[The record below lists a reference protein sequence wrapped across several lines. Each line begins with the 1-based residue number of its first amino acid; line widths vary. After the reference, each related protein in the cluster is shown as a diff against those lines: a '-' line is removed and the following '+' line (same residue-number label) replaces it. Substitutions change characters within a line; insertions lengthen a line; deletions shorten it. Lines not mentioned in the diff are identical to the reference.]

1 MYLLG
6 VSLILNKI
14 GMGGTFDHLHD
25 GHKYLLKTALSIS
38 HFIEIGLT
46 SQELL
51 NNKKAASKLEDY
63 TTRETNLKNFIS
75 SFTDLS
81 RVSIVEIKN
90 WDDMAKN
97 SQDPSYEG
105 LILSQETYSNAVK
118 LNELREQKG
127 LKPIILI
134 VIPLL
139 KDKNNK
145 KISSTAIRE
154 KLE

>member
-1 MYLLG
+1 M
-6 VSLILNKI
+6 KI
-14 GMGGTFDHLHD
+14 
-25 GHKYLLKTALSIS
+25 ALTIS

-51 NNKKAASKLEDY
+51 KKKKAASKLEDY
-63 TTRETNLKNFIS
+63 TIRETNLKKYIS
-75 SFTDLS
+75 SFTDLN

-90 WDDMAKN
+90 WDDMAKY
-97 SQDPSYEG
+97 SQDPDYEG

-118 LNELREQKG
+118 LNELREEKG
-127 LKPIILI
+127 LNPIILI

-139 KDKNNK
+139 KDKNNN

>member
-1 MYLLG
+1 
-6 VSLILNKI
+6 
-14 GMGGTFDHLHD
+14 MGGTFDHLHD
-25 GHKYLLKTALSIS
+25 GHKYLLRTALNLS

-51 NNKKAASKLEDY
+51 DNKKAFSKLEDY
-63 TTRETNLKNFIS
+63 ATRKTNLKDFIS
-75 SFTDLS
+75 SFTGLN

-90 WDDMAKN
+90 WDDMAKY

-139 KDKNNK
+139 KDRDSS

>member
-1 MYLLG
+1 
-6 VSLILNKI
+6 
-14 GMGGTFDHLHD
+14 MGGTFDHLHD
-25 GHKYLLKTALSIS
+25 GHKFLLRTALSLS
-38 HFIEIGLT
+38 HFVEIGLT

-51 NNKKAASKLEDY
+51 VNKKAASKLEDY
-63 TTRETNLKNFIS
+63 ATRYKNLSDFIS
-75 SFTDLS
+75 SFTDVR
-81 RVSIVEIKN
+81 RVNIVEIKN
-90 WDDMAKN
+90 WDDMAKY
-97 SQDPSYEG
+97 SQDPDYEG

-139 KDKNNK
+139 KDKNNE